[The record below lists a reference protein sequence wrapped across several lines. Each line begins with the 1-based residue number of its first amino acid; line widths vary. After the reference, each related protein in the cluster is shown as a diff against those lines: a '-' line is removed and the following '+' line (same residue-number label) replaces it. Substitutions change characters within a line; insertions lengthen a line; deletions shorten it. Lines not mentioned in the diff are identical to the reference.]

1 LITLTLFYPG
11 LLLLTAI
18 QEDLLHKHNIP
29 SFECS
34 VARTPES
41 ESVNPL
47 PPRVDSSQSPAQ
59 ISHLAWDILP
69 TTASTADEFRGRGYF
84 TLLNAY
90 GNGMLDKTK
99 KGITG
104 LKHSIGPFRCCCTIT
119 ASTVRWNQVRMSAES
134 QKRTMRY
141 STSAF
146 ASRDDLLVVEG
157 VFRLARMSLSASLG
171 QSKLDAFAAP
181 HDNPTPAPK
190 HASLSHHNIAK
201 PPHISKVHDVFHL
214 LDASLAREQ
223 LDSSSA
229 SQCEEGSTLDSQPAG
244 LPNPTHS
251 PNSAAPAVDPT
262 TEQIGSTIIC
272 DNFEG

>member
-1 LITLTLFYPG
+1 
-11 LLLLTAI
+11 
-18 QEDLLHKHNIP
+18 
-29 SFECS
+29 
-34 VARTPES
+34 
-41 ESVNPL
+41 
-47 PPRVDSSQSPAQ
+47 
-59 ISHLAWDILP
+59 
-69 TTASTADEFRGRGYF
+69 
-84 TLLNAY
+84 
-90 GNGMLDKTK
+90 
-99 KGITG
+99 
-104 LKHSIGPFRCCCTIT
+104 
-119 ASTVRWNQVRMSAES
+119 MSAES

-171 QSKLDAFAAP
+171 QSKLNAFAAL

-229 SQCEEGSTLDSQPAG
+229 ASARKSQPLILSRRFTKLSINKQTT
-244 LPNPTHS
+244 LPPQQRQ
-251 PNSAAPAVDPT
+251 
-262 TEQIGSTIIC
+262 QINFIC
-272 DNFEG
+272 DLPRV